1 MLNTYRELI
10 ALRKARPELS
20 DPWLDDVEVD
30 VDEDARTIV
39 LHRGG
44 LRLAVNLGDDP
55 VTFDLDVPVGRV
67 LLASERGTSRQ
78 ALTLDPVVQ
87 AIAELGGGSPGRPQD
102 EPAFMSTWIGQG
114 ERDDLRVHS
123 TIPLYTPACGSSR

>member
-20 DPWLDDVEVD
+20 DPWLEDVEVD
-30 VDEDARTIV
+30 VDEEARTIV

-67 LLASERGTSRQ
+67 LLASEHVDIDGE
-78 ALTLDPVVQ
+78 ALTLGPQ
-87 AIAELGGGSPGRPQD
+87 SFAIAELG
-102 EPAFMSTWIGQG
+102 
-114 ERDDLRVHS
+114 
-123 TIPLYTPACGSSR
+123 